1 MMFEG
6 DDLDIVL
13 SALCLQVN
21 NEEQNDWITNDVE
34 LDRRAEERLQYKREM
49 IVGILDH
56 QINDLDFGVSIA
68 KDPKIK
74 KELEWTLAHKKE
86 FRKIWQQKVENGKIK
101 PKEANERKN
110 NPLTANPRNPR
121 KGD

>member
-13 SALCLQVN
+13 SALCLQVSD
-21 NEEQNDWITNDVE
+21 EERNDWITNDVE
-34 LDRRAEERLQYKREM
+34 LDRWEKERLQYKREM
-49 IVGILDH
+49 IVEILDH
-56 QINDLDFGVSIA
+56 QIDDLDLGVSLA

-74 KELEWTLAHKKE
+74 KELEWALTHKKE

-101 PKEANERKN
+101 PKEANGTISKSSH
-110 NPLTANPRNPR
+110 
-121 KGD
+121 